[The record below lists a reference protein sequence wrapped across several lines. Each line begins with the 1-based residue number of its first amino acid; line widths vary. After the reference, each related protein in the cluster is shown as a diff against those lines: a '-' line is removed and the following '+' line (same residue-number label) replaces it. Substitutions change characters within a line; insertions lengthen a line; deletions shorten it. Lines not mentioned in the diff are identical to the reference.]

1 MKLAYSTGNAI
12 VDEVSEMNFTGNIVP
27 LTWFKTMTG
36 ETGKPML
43 LAINILSDVVYWYR
57 AKEIRDEESGD
68 LVKFEKRFKA
78 DLLQRS
84 YRQIEQR
91 FGVTKKQARAA
102 LDYLCNIGVI
112 RKHLRDEMTADGMP
126 LHNNMY
132 LELVP
137 EKLKELTY
145 PQTADD
151 VPFRSPPYVNEGT
164 RVVPSKTEGSSF
176 LVTTSTENTTKNTNR
191 DNNNHIYRDLDES
204 DRMQAYEEYIKKQI
218 EYEYL
223 IQGSGAL
230 NKGYIDEL
238 VSIIVD
244 TVAIRRKYILIGG
257 EKISYDVVAGK
268 LLKLNSSHIQYVL
281 ECMKKNTTKVKNI
294 KNYILTTLYNAPNTM
309 ELYYQSE
316 VNHDLYGGI

>member
-12 VDEVSEMNFTGNIVP
+12 VDEVSEMNLTGNIVP

-57 AKEIRDEESGD
+57 AKEIRDEDSGD

-91 FGVTKKQARAA
+91 FGVTKKQARSA
-102 LDYLCNIGVI
+102 LDYLCSIGVI
-112 RKHLRDEMTADGMP
+112 RKHLRNEMTVEGMP

-145 PQTADD
+145 PQIIDD
-151 VPFRSPPYVNEGT
+151 VPFRAPSYVNEDT
-164 RVVPSKTEGSSF
+164 TVVPSKTEGSSF
-176 LVTTSTENTTKNTNR
+176 FVTTSTESTTENTNR
-191 DNNNHIYRDLDES
+191 DNNNHIYGDLDES
-204 DRMQAYEEYIKKQI
+204 DRMQAYEEYIKNQI
-218 EYEYL
+218 EYECL
-223 IQGSGAL
+223 IQGCGAL

-238 VSIIVD
+238 VAIIVD
-244 TVAIRRKYILIGG
+244 IVAIRRKYILIGG
-257 EKISYDVVAGK
+257 ERISYDVVAGK

-281 ECMKKNTTKVKNI
+281 ECMKKNTSKIKNI

>member
-68 LVKFEKRFKA
+68 LVKFEKRFKE

-102 LDYLCNIGVI
+102 LDYLCSIGVI

-132 LELVP
+132 LELIP

-151 VPFRSPPYVNEGT
+151 VPFRSPPYANEGT

-176 LVTTSTENTTKNTNR
+176 FVTTSTENTTKNTNR
-191 DNNNHIYRDLDES
+191 DNNNHIYWDLNEN
-204 DRMQAYEEYIKKQI
+204 DRLQAYEEYIKIQI

-238 VSIIVD
+238 VSIIID
-244 TVAIRRKYILIGG
+244 TVAIRRKYIMIGG

>member
-12 VDEVSEMNFTGNIVP
+12 VDEVSEMNLTGNIVP
-27 LTWFKTMTG
+27 PTWFKTMTG

-57 AKEIRDEESGD
+57 AKEIRDEVSGD

-91 FGVTKKQARAA
+91 FGVTKKQARSA
-102 LDYLCNIGVI
+102 LDYLCSIGVI

-137 EKLKELTY
+137 KKLKELTY

-151 VPFRSPPYVNEGT
+151 VPFRSPPYANEVT
-164 RVVPSKTEGSSF
+164 TVVPSKTEGSTF
-176 LVTTSTENTTKNTNR
+176 LVTTSTENTTENTNR

-257 EKISYDVVAGK
+257 EKISYDVVSGK

-281 ECMKKNTTKVKNI
+281 ECMKKKTTKVKNI
-294 KNYILTTLYNAPNTM
+294 KSYILTTLYNAPNTM